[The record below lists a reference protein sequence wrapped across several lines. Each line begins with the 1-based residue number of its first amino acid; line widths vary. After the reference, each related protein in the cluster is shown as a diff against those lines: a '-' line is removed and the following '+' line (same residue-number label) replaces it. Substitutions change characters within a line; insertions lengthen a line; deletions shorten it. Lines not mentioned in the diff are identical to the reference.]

1 MPTTKPLPTVV
12 DVLEDKAREHK
23 QAQNTQYH
31 VSVAQHNISE
41 INDELGKL
49 MSVLEDLKYYKT
61 VLEEAFDGS
70 LPTTLNN
77 AVQAAQ
83 NAIDVTQNEL
93 LVEVQ
98 QTEMEDEV
106 ELGEDTTDISVELTA
121 EIKDHR
127 DQIRSAT
134 ERIKSVND
142 NITTKLESK
151 RDTWSTKIDAAKE
164 LQKIL
169 GSQNSDFARTLDH
182 MHQLLT
188 RDLMD
193 SSERAPQ
200 FVRQWDNATSDWE
213 HHQSLQSFEEFKQRH
228 NLSESTVEDVKM
240 LSKSQQLTLAEV
252 SLDSLEEMKRV
263 DELESAVE
271 LSL

>member
-1 MPTTKPLPTVV
+1 MTTTQPLPTVV

-41 INDELGKL
+41 INGELDELIEEL
-49 MSVLEDLKYYKT
+49 ADLQYYRT

-70 LPTTLNN
+70 PPATLSS
-77 AVQAAQ
+77 AVREAED
-83 NAIDVTQNEL
+83 AIDVTQNEL
-93 LVEVQ
+93 LVEIQ
-98 QTEMEDEV
+98 QTEMEGEV

-142 NITTKLESK
+142 NITTKLKSK
-151 RDTWSTKIDAAKE
+151 RDAWSTKIGAAEE

-169 GSQNSDFARTLDH
+169 GSPNSDFARTLEH

-193 SSERAPQ
+193 SSGRASQ
-200 FVRQWDNATSDWE
+200 FVRQWDNARSDWE
-213 HHQSLQSFEEFKQRH
+213 RHQSLQSFEDFKQRH
-228 NLSESTVEDVKM
+228 NLSPSTIEDVKT